1 MGNNMD
7 PQKNFSDGEKWR
19 KNMKY
24 IIQGTLL
31 LGVLISTEY
40 LTIARCMDNNQKELL
55 NCIKDAQE
63 RFDNEI
69 ESMNENSDLSLSDRA
84 NGRRQAEA
92 QRDRAIQECH
102 NKYAK
107 N

>member
-1 MGNNMD
+1 MAT
-7 PQKNFSDGEKWR
+7 QKNFSDREKWR

-40 LTIARCMDNNQKELL
+40 LTTARCMDNNKELL

-69 ESMNENSDLSLSDRA
+69 QSMNENSDLTHSDRA

-92 QRDRAIQECH
+92 QRDREIQKCH
-102 NKYAK
+102 DQYPKH
-107 N
+107 